1 VQDLTN
7 TAAAGSESA
16 AAGLS
21 LSPADVQ
28 PVATAPQPTAE
39 QAKIEQWKKQHREV
53 HEIRVQLTETD
64 EAVCYI
70 KNPDRNILAYALTKT
85 INKQL
90 LEAGEFLLLNC
101 WLGGDERCNPA
112 SPAAFDPAIV
122 AAALEAAGAIEMLA
136 SSSKKL

>member
-1 VQDLTN
+1 VQDNTN
-7 TAAAGSESA
+7 NAAAGSESA
-16 AAGLS
+16 AAGRS

-28 PVATAPQPTAE
+28 PVATAPAATPVDARV
-39 QAKIEQWKKQHREV
+39 AQWKAQHREV
-53 HEIRVQLTETD
+53 HEIRVNISEAD

-70 KNPDRNILAYALTKT
+70 RNPDRNVIAYALTKT
-85 INKQL
+85 MNKQL

-112 SPAAFDPAIV
+112 SPAAYDPAIV
-122 AAALEAAGAIEMLA
+122 AAAMEAAGIIELLS